1 VLEGTIK
8 NITEFGMFVGI
19 EDGIDGLIHVSDI
32 SWTKKVRHPSEIF
45 KVGDIVQA
53 KVLTVDKDSEKF
65 TLGIKQLSDDPW
77 SLVPSR
83 YPVGSTVSGTVTNIT
98 DFGLFI
104 EVEEGI
110 EGLVHVSEVS
120 RKKIKKPSELFQE
133 NQVIQAKVIHVS
145 ADERRLGPVHQA
157 VPGGRGAEAGSGD
170 SHPAG
175 RKRCWKQPGRPDP
188 PEARGC
194 GIASQAPRQM
204 PQALMI
210 DEHAAAMVH
219 DGPWPLFF
227 RPVPGH
233 ERRPIGD
240 EG

>member
-1 VLEGTIK
+1 
-8 NITEFGMFVGI
+8 MFVGI
-19 EDGIDGLIHVSDI
+19 EDGIDGLIHVSDL

-65 TLGIKQLSDDPW
+65 TLGIKQLSEDPW

-133 NQVIQAKVIHVS
+133 NQVVQSKVIHVS
-145 ADERRLGPVHQA
+145 ADERRLGLSIKALEEDELKKGREFHGNAGATTQA
-157 VPGGRGAEAGSGD
+157 ASTNLGD
-170 SHPAG
+170 L
-175 RKRCWKQPGRPDP
+175 
-188 PEARGC
+188 
-194 GIASQAPRQM
+194 IRQN
-204 PQALMI
+204 I
-210 DEHAAAMVH
+210 E
-219 DGPWPLFF
+219 DGT
-227 RPVPGH
+227 
-233 ERRPIGD
+233 E
-240 EG
+240 